1 MIQKK
6 VVVLL
11 HGFGEDSTVWLGIVP
26 YLQKSLLVFT
36 PDYAKETALKTMD
49 EYADFV
55 AKQLQE
61 AGVSQCTVIGHSMG
75 GYIALAFAEK
85 YPNMITGLGL
95 FHSTAYGDSEERKA
109 LRLKNVDFL
118 KTHGTE
124 VFIKNFTPNL
134 YSEEFN
140 AQNPEVVQKHI
151 DYSSQLPV
159 EALMVA
165 MDAMRIRPDRR
176 EILANAKYPVM
187 MIIGKKDKSIP
198 VADALEQL
206 ALASNTSSLVLDT
219 VGHMGMYEE
228 PEECVRFIKK
238 FLLK

>member
-1 MIQKK
+1 M
-6 VVVLL
+6 VGNSPLL
-11 HGFGEDSTVWLGIVP
+11 TKEFTGI
-26 YLQKSLLVFT
+26 
-36 PDYAKETALKTMD
+36 YARLCQGNTLKTMD
-49 EYADFV
+49 DYADFV

-85 YPNMITGLGL
+85 YPDMITGLGL
-95 FHSTAYGDSEERKA
+95 FHSTAYGDSDERKA

-176 EILANAKYPVM
+176 EVLTNAKYPVM

-206 ALASNTSSLVLDT
+206 ALAGNTSSLVLDT

>member
-1 MIQKK
+1 
-6 VVVLL
+6 
-11 HGFGEDSTVWLGIVP
+11 
-26 YLQKSLLVFT
+26 
-36 PDYAKETALKTMD
+36 
-49 EYADFV
+49 
-55 AKQLQE
+55 
-61 AGVSQCTVIGHSMG
+61 
-75 GYIALAFAEK
+75 
-85 YPNMITGLGL
+85 
-95 FHSTAYGDSEERKA
+95 
-109 LRLKNVDFL
+109 LKNVDFL

-176 EILANAKYPVM
+176 EVLTNAKYPVM

-206 ALASNTSSLVLDT
+206 AL
-219 VGHMGMYEE
+219 G
-228 PEECVRFIKK
+228 
-238 FLLK
+238 